1 MKVLVTC
8 MSKSWGGMEMFTVT
22 SCQSLQNNDYEVL
35 LACIKDSPIDKESD
49 KLDIRKIFFYKSSYF
64 NVYQI
69 IKLAR
74 FILANKIDLVHV
86 QFSKDLWIVVP
97 ALKLVNPRI
106 PLIFTKHLGSYISKK
121 DFLHTWI
128 YGRVNCATAISEVI
142 RKNLIETTPL
152 KEENI
157 ILIHNGVDLSRFTP
171 KLYNPTKVRKEL
183 NLTINDF
190 VFGMISRISPGK
202 GHEEVILA
210 ANELVQRNE
219 NVKIVFVGTSEE
231 KEKYHEDNLYRLIKQ
246 NNLDG
251 KIIFTGFRKDIPE
264 LLSAFDVF
272 LFPSRAEAFG
282 IALIEAMAM
291 GKPNIVCLTDGVND
305 IVRENETSLTFDRS
319 DIEMLSKQMQKL
331 ISDSELRNKL
341 ASNSLIRA
349 QDFSLENYQQKIN
362 ELYSKLSMNPNK

>member
-1 MKVLVTC
+1 MKILITC
-8 MSKSWGGMEMFTVT
+8 LSRSWGGMEMFTVT

-49 KLDIRKIFFYKSSYF
+49 KLGITKIYFNKSSYF
-64 NVYQI
+64 NIYQI

-74 FILANKIDLVHV
+74 FILTNKIDLVHV

-97 ALKLVNPRI
+97 ALKLINPRI

-121 DFLHTWI
+121 DFLHKWI

-157 ILIHNGVDLSRFTP
+157 MLLHNGVDLSRFTP

-183 NLTINDF
+183 NLAINDF

-231 KEKYHEDNLYRLIKQ
+231 KEKHHEEHLRSLIKQ
-246 NNLDG
+246 NNLHD
-251 KIIFTGFRKDIPE
+251 KVIFTGFRKDIPE

-305 IVRENETSLTFDRS
+305 IVRENETSLTFSRGDT
-319 DIEMLSKQMQKL
+319 EKLSEHMQKL
-331 ISDSELRNKL
+331 ISDSELRDKL

-349 QDFSLENYQQKIN
+349 QDFSLESYQKKID
-362 ELYSKLSMNPNK
+362 ELYSKLSMNLNK

>member
-8 MSKSWGGMEMFTVT
+8 LSKSWGGMEMFALA
-22 SCQSLQNNDYEVL
+22 SCDSLKRNNYEVA
-35 LACIKDSPIDKESD
+35 LACIKNSPIDLESD
-49 KLDIRKIFFYKSSYF
+49 QLNLSKILFRRSSYLSF
-64 NVYQI
+64 SQI
-69 IKLAR
+69 IKLRR
-74 FILANKIDLVHV
+74 FISDNQINLIHAH
-86 QFSKDLWIVVP
+86 FSKDLWVIVP
-97 ALKLVNPRI
+97 ALKFFRLRM
-106 PLIFTKHLGSYISKK
+106 PLIFTKHLGSYIIKK
-121 DFLHTWI
+121 DFLHKWI
-128 YGRVNCATAISEVI
+128 YGRVNCATAISEII

-157 ILIHNGVDLSRFTP
+157 MLLHNGVDLSRFTP

-183 NLTINDF
+183 NLTTNDF

-210 ANELVQRNE
+210 TKELVQRNE
-219 NVKIVFVGTSEE
+219 NVKIIFVGMSEE
-231 KEKYHEDNLYRLIKQ
+231 KEKHHEDNLYRLIKQ

-264 LLSAFDVF
+264 FLAAFDVF

-305 IVRENETSLTFDRS
+305 IVRENETSLTFSRGDS
-319 DIEMLSKQMQKL
+319 EKLSEQMQKL
-331 ISDSELRNKL
+331 IIDVELRNKL

-349 QDFSLENYQQKIN
+349 QDFSLESYQKKID
-362 ELYSKLSMNPNK
+362 ELYSKLSLNTNK